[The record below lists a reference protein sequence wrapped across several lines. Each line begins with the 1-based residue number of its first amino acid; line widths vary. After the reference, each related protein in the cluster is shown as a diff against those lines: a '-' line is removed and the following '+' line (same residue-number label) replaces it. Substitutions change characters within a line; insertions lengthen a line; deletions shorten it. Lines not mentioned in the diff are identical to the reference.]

1 EDSVTCSIQQ
11 YSFGSP
17 GACPDPDALVTVVI
31 DSSGSRA
38 DCALSAVTGGPS
50 LPYGNAARHSHFA
63 CTSEMDGVTCWDT
76 WTGARLK
83 LARAVLE
90 IDGPVLGGA
99 G

>member
-1 EDSVTCSIQQ
+1 MTCSIQQ

-17 GACPDPDALVTVVI
+17 GACPDPDAPVTVVI

-38 DCALSAVTGGPS
+38 DCSLSAVTGGPS

-63 CTSEMDGVTCWDT
+63 CTSEMDGVTCWDA